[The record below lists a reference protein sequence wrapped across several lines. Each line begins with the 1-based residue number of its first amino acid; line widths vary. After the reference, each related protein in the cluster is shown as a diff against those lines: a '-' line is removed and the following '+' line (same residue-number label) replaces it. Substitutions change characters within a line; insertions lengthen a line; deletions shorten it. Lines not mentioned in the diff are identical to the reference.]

1 MNEIKCPKCGN
12 VFSVDEADY
21 ASIANQIR
29 NNEFNEELA
38 RRTAEQEKRFTIKQ
52 ELELNKKELEF
63 RKILEKKEQEISRL
77 GTEVA
82 RNDSLR
88 KMAVLET
95 ENSFREKLQAKDTE
109 IAELKGKMTSEKDA
123 AIIREKSLAD
133 KGTGDKAF
141 CRTDKPHRMD
151 CKTLGIDIEAHGVID
166 QHHRYE
172 QKEQNKNAGNK
183 TYTLQIGIEQLDKG
197 LLVHNILHRRIPE
210 QSLLYDRKTVS
221 GNIVSRYLQFQRDRN
236 RIDLEHIHEIL
247 PEYLFHLLHSLLLCY
262 NIYILHITCL
272 FQLVCKSGRI
282 CLIRLHGK
290 DCRNRNILLEIIGH
304 RTGVDYKNARHTH
317 QEKYQTDT
325 DHR

>member
-109 IAELKGKMTSEKDA
+109 IAELKDYVDLAVALGWTAA
-123 AIIREKSLAD
+123 AIVVTASASWAVMRYSDLLTRRLGPSGTLVLGKLMGFILICIGVQFVGSGIR
-133 KGTGDKAF
+133 TF
-141 CRTDKPHRMD
+141 M
-151 CKTLGIDIEAHGVID
+151 
-166 QHHRYE
+166 
-172 QKEQNKNAGNK
+172 AG
-183 TYTLQIGIEQLDKG
+183 
-197 LLVHNILHRRIPE
+197 
-210 QSLLYDRKTVS
+210 
-221 GNIVSRYLQFQRDRN
+221 
-236 RIDLEHIHEIL
+236 
-247 PEYLFHLLHSLLLCY
+247 
-262 NIYILHITCL
+262 
-272 FQLVCKSGRI
+272 
-282 CLIRLHGK
+282 
-290 DCRNRNILLEIIGH
+290 
-304 RTGVDYKNARHTH
+304 A
-317 QEKYQTDT
+317 
-325 DHR
+325 